1 MSYEFKRL
9 SDVEALPEVPEGATV
24 LAEVNGAIKRIPGN
38 GLGGAGIKTAIIKD
52 SGYDNILAGIMSAA
66 AVMPEYTYECIN
78 MTFDEAYAT
87 MASGEPLAVFGM
99 LTSEGP
105 VNVYGEVMFT
115 GTAMGVPCI
124 MIAFASVIVSADL
137 YWTADGLSTEAPSSG
152 K

>member
-24 LAEVNGAIKRIPGN
+24 LAEVNGSIKRIPGD

-52 SGYDNILAGIMSAA
+52 SGYDNILSGIMSAS
-66 AVMPEYTYECIN
+66 AVAPSYTYECLN
-78 MTFDEAYAT
+78 MTFDEAYET
-87 MASGEPLAVFGM
+87 MANGEPLAVFGM
-99 LTSEGP
+99 FTSECP
-105 VNVYGEVMFT
+105 VNTYGAAMFY

-124 MIAFASVIVSADL
+124 LIDFTSNFISVGL
-137 YWTADGLSTEAPSSG
+137 YWTTDGLSTEEPSGS

>member
-24 LAEVNGAIKRIPGN
+24 LAEVNGAIKRIPGE

-52 SGYDNILAGIMSAA
+52 SGYDNILSGVMSAA
-66 AVMPEYTYECIN
+66 AAAPEYTYECIN

-87 MASGEPLAVFGM
+87 IANGEPLAVFGM

-105 VNVYGEVMFT
+105 VNTYGMVMFC
-115 GTAMGVPCI
+115 GMAIGVPCI
-124 MIAFASVIVSADL
+124 MVEFYNDFVSAPL
-137 YWTADGLSTEAPSSG
+137 YWTSNGLSTEQPYG
-152 K
+152 DK

>member
-24 LAEVNGAIKRIPGN
+24 LAEVNGAIKRIPGE

-52 SGYDNILAGIMSAA
+52 SGYDNLLSGIMSAA
-66 AVMPEYTYECIN
+66 PAPVLYTYECLN
-78 MTFDEAYAT
+78 MTFDEAYGT
-87 MASGEPLAVFGM
+87 MASGEPLAVYGM

-105 VNVYGEVMFT
+105 VNTYGELMFA
-115 GTAMGVPCI
+115 GTATGVPCI
-124 MIAFASVIVSADL
+124 MVIFDSVFASGEL
-137 YWTADGLSTEAPSSG
+137 YWTADGLSTEEPEQP